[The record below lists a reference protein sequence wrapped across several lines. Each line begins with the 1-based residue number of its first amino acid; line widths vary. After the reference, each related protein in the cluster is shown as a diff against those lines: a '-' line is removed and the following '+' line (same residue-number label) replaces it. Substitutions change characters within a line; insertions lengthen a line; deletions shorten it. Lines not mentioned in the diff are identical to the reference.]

1 MTKPES
7 TPTPERRRRVI
18 LSYDDLKK
26 KGIRFSRVWI
36 LHLIREGKFPK
47 TVKLGESHV
56 GFVEEE
62 IDAWIDGLIQARDG
76 EAV

>member
-1 MTKPES
+1 MAKIES
-7 TPTPERRRRVI
+7 IPTPEHRRRVI
-18 LSYDDLKK
+18 LSYDELKK

-56 GFVEEE
+56 GFIEEE
-62 IDAWIDGLIQARDG
+62 IDDWIDGLIQRRD
-76 EAV
+76 ETAV